1 MSDIYVDDIGEG
13 FPFVLIHGD
22 LGSSDMWNFQK

>member
-13 FPFVLIHGD
+13 FPFVLVHGYLGLSLIHI
-22 LGSSDMWNFQK
+22 